1 MPRPTRPFRSA
12 LFACAL
18 VPTAI
23 ALSACGGSDGLSAD
37 AVASVDGQNVTK
49 TSFEHVQNLQ
59 LVAASQQVKGGK
71 LLKEADP
78 KLVSFKAPYTECVT
92 AVKKTLTKQQAKQT
106 QPAQLTQYCQGIPA
120 QAKEGAVSSL
130 ITAKVVEAEAKKSK
144 VSATPAEVKK
154 GTNDLLTQLGATSKD
169 LPKLQKL
176 TGVTTAELEAQAK
189 STVLLTKIQAKIQKD
204 AGTVTDADVQA
215 YYNKNKAQYAQPESR
230 NLHVVLTKTEAQ
242 ADKAKKAIE
251 GGDSFASVAK
261 KYSIDKVTK
270 AAGGKL
276 DNVAKGQ
283 QEAALE
289 KAAFA
294 AKAGDLVGPVKTE
307 TGYYVVRVDKVTPA
321 KQIPFAQVK
330 TVLKQQVQQTKPQE
344 ALQKWSDGVVKEW
357 KAKTDCRE
365 GYNTAVF
372 CKNAPKAATTAAA
385 GAAGAAAGQ

>member
-12 LFACAL
+12 LFACAII
-18 VPTAI
+18 PTAI

-37 AVASVDGQNVTK
+37 AVASVDGQDVTK

-59 LVAASQQVKGGK
+59 LVAASQQIKGGK
-71 LLKEADP
+71 LLKEANP
-78 KLVSFKAPYTECVT
+78 ALVSFKAPYTECVA
-92 AVKKTLTKQQAKQT
+92 AVKKTLTKEQAKQT
-106 QPAQLTQYCQGIPA
+106 QAAQLTQYCQGIPA

-130 ITAKVVEAEAKKSK
+130 ITAKVVDGEAKKSK
-144 VSATPAEVKK
+144 VSATAAEVKK
-154 GTNDLLTQLGATSKD
+154 GTTDLLTQLGATSKD

-176 TGVTTAELEAQAK
+176 TGITNAELESQAK

-251 GGDSFASVAK
+251 DGDSFSSVAK
-261 KYSIDKVTK
+261 K
-270 AAGGKL
+270 AGGKL

-321 KQIPFAQVK
+321 KQIPFSQVK
-330 TVLKQQVQQTKPQE
+330 SVLKQQVQQTKPQE

-357 KAKTDCRE
+357 KAKTDCRD
-365 GYNTAVF
+365 GYNTAIF
-372 CKNAPKAATTAAA
+372 CKNAPKAATTTAAA
-385 GAAGAAAGQ
+385 GAATGQ

>member
-1 MPRPTRPFRSA
+1 MPRPTRPIRNA
-12 LFACAL
+12 LFVCAL

-37 AVASVDGQNVTK
+37 AVASVDGQDVTK
-49 TSFEHVQNLQ
+49 TSFQHVQNLQ
-59 LVAASQQVKGGK
+59 LVAASQQIKGGK
-71 LLKEADP
+71 LLKEANP
-78 KLVSFKAPYTECVT
+78 KLVSFKAPYTECVA
-92 AVKKTLTKQQAKQT
+92 AVKKTLTKEQAKTVQA
-106 QPAQLTQYCQGIPA
+106 AQLTQYCQGIPA

-130 ITAKVVEAEAKKSK
+130 ITAEVVEGEAKKSK

-154 GTNDLLTQLGATSKD
+154 GTTDLLTQLGATTKD

-176 TGVTTAELEAQAK
+176 TGVTTAELQAQAK

-230 NLHVVLTKTEAQ
+230 NLHVVLTKTEAE
-242 ADKAKKAIE
+242 AGKAKKAIE
-251 GGDSFASVAK
+251 GGDAFSSVAK
-261 KYSIDKVTK
+261 KYSIDQVTK
-270 AAGGKL
+270 KAGGKL

-283 QEAALE
+283 QEAAFE

-294 AKAGDLVGPVKTE
+294 AKAGDLVGPIKTE
-307 TGYYVVRVDKVTPA
+307 SGYYVIRVDKVTAA
-321 KQIPFAQVK
+321 KQIPFSQVK

-357 KAKTDCRE
+357 KTKTDCRE

-372 CKNAPKAATTAAA
+372 CKNAPKAATTTAAA
-385 GAAGAAAGQ
+385 GAATGQ